1 MLAARRPDAPPAAVT
16 LCCRSWP
23 RLFRRICRRP
33 ALVVQ
38 PLEPACAAARGPL
51 GQARAPPAVAARR
64 RRRWPRRSPAAARP
78 RLRGGAGA
86 VRALLQRRRSKMETA
101 RLTSR
106 IILPCPLLG
115 SRPARISVATLCS
128 SRLVSRPGCAAA
140 GNAPP
145 PPSVP
150 ISVPPCSGL

>member
-16 LCCRSWP
+16 LRCRSWP
-23 RLFRRICRRP
+23 RLFRGICRRQ
-33 ALVVQ
+33 AFVVQ

-78 RLRGGAGA
+78 RLRGGSGA
-86 VRALLQRRRSKMETA
+86 VRALLQRRRSNMETA

-106 IILPCPLLG
+106 IALPA
-115 SRPARISVATLCS
+115 SRI
-128 SRLVSRPGCAAA
+128 
-140 GNAPP
+140 
-145 PPSVP
+145 
-150 ISVPPCSGL
+150 PPCSHLGSDLMLFAVGFEARLRRSRQCPAPSLRPYLRPSM